1 MDTQI
6 LINVDAAVKQ
16 LVILSILM
24 LIQYVLVIGA
34 VVSDFY
40 SGTAKAK
47 KLGVKMSSYGYRRTI
62 EKMKGYFNL
71 LIALSI
77 LDTAQ
82 ILSIWYLNVFE
93 EYDIP
98 LFTWFTSLGVLF
110 CCFIEIK
117 SIYEKAEDKERFQE
131 VGELAGQII
140 TNKKDLTKMA
150 QALTEYMNLE
160 DKKKEQQENK

>member
-47 KLGVKMSSYGYRRTI
+47 KLGVKI
-62 EKMKGYFNL
+62 
-71 LIALSI
+71 
-77 LDTAQ
+77 
-82 ILSIWYLNVFE
+82 
-93 EYDIP
+93 
-98 LFTWFTSLGVLF
+98 
-110 CCFIEIK
+110 C
-117 SIYEKAEDKERFQE
+117 
-131 VGELAGQII
+131 
-140 TNKKDLTKMA
+140 
-150 QALTEYMNLE
+150 
-160 DKKKEQQENK
+160 